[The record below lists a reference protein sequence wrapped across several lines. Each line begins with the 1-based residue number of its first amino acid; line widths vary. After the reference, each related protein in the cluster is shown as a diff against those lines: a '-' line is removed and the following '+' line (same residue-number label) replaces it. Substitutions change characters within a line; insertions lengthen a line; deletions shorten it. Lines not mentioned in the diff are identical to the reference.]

1 MTWGRGKIRR
11 STRSLRVTST
21 RSLPLRGT
29 AHSEPDKYADE
40 LIDTYLSVE
49 DPDALY
55 AEYARNAV
63 EFTRELVNMPW
74 HENLG

>member
-1 MTWGRGKIRR
+1 MAR
-11 STRSLRVTST
+11 SAGLRDRSARPALD
-21 RSLPLRGT
+21 SLPLRGT

-40 LIDTYLSVE
+40 LIDAYLSVE